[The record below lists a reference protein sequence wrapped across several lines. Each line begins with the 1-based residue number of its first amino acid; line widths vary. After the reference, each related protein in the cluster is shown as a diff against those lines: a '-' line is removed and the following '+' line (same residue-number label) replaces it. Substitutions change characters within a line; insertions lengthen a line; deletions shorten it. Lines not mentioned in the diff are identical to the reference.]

1 MNFTRYFK
9 NRCSENKLKITQQE
23 NDDVSH
29 KIKLT
34 VTQVAVMYL
43 IGETGG
49 W

>member
-1 MNFTRYFK
+1 MNFTRCFK
-9 NRCSENKLKITQQE
+9 NRCSEYKSKIL
-23 NDDVSH
+23 NRKMIMYH
-29 KIKLT
+29 IKVKET